1 MKFKIGD
8 KVTVKDGTKQIYSV
22 CDSECLYNLKNIDNN
37 VCIGW
42 CAESSL
48 ELVETDPHKATGESA
63 ENVRA
68 VEENRK
74 MKYKVGDKVLYYGK
88 VYTIMLIVNDKYG
101 NKPYLI
107 TRGINSIYVSEES
120 ISLVEKGL
128 DSVTEQRQQ
137 DINWIKEH
145 IEEVKMGDFD
155 EAQNTGESK
164 STQIMVD
171 CYMASLKA
179 EYEKGLNDAW
189 ELVRRLRT
197 TDPTDL
203 IKIFD
208 KYVTYSVVEELS
220 ASEAVAKW
228 KAWEEKNEI
237 KVGDEVILNFNAGLK
252 NKKAIVLAYDGS
264 LRPYNVL
271 VNDGYTEWVKED
283 AIECKTGRHFDE
295 ISEVLNQLQ
304 EDQK

>member
-22 CDSECLYNLKNIDNN
+22 CDSQCLYNLKNIDNN

-48 ELVETDPHKATGESA
+48 ELVDTDLHKATEESA
-63 ENVRA
+63 DNVIA
-68 VEENRK
+68 GEENRK

-88 VYTIMLIVNDKYG
+88 VYTIMLIANAKYR

-107 TRGINSIYVSEES
+107 TRGINSLYVSEES
-120 ISLVEKGL
+120 ISPVEKGL
-128 DSVTEQRQQ
+128 DRATERRQQ
-137 DINWIKEH
+137 DINWIREH
-145 IEEVKMGDFD
+145 IEEVKMGDFED
-155 EAQNTGESK
+155 IK
-164 STQIMVD
+164 
-171 CYMASLKA
+171 KA
-179 EYEKGLNDAW
+179 EYERGLNDAW
-189 ELVRRLRT
+189 ELLRRLRT
-197 TDPTDL
+197 TDPTDI

-208 KYVTYSVVEELS
+208 KYATYSVVEELS

-295 ISEVLNQLQ
+295 ILEVLNRLQ
-304 EDQK
+304 EADQK

>member
-1 MKFKIGD
+1 MKFKLGD
-8 KVTVKDGTKQIYSV
+8 KVLYKNKEYTILDIDDCRDTFNYKLKKSNGETLGWAREEDIISNIATSHKD
-22 CDSECLYNLKNIDNN
+22 
-37 VCIGW
+37 
-42 CAESSL
+42 
-48 ELVETDPHKATGESA
+48 VE
-63 ENVRA
+63 
-68 VEENRK
+68 K
-74 MKYKVGDKVLYYGK
+74 MKYRVGDKVLYYGK
-88 VYTIMLIVNDKYG
+88 VYTIMLIANAKYT

-107 TRGINSIYVSEES
+107 SRGINSIYVSEES
-120 ISLVEKGL
+120 ISPVEKGL
-128 DSVTEQRQQ
+128 DRATEQRQQ
-137 DINWIKEH
+137 DIDWIREH
-145 IEEVKMGDFD
+145 IEEVKMGDIN

-164 STQIMVD
+164 LTQIMVD

-208 KYVTYSVVEELS
+208 KDATYSVVEELS